1 MAKIKVRRHQKK
13 RIYIH
18 NDLSNA
24 AFHFK
29 KRIESRLQNNDQKGI
44 AFDHMAFL
52 VLSAFAFE
60 ARINFLGKKLI
71 TDWKERSPFHVKVAN
86 VFSAVEIKQ
95 QSNQRPFSTLKT
107 IKDFRDTLAHGKPEE
122 TVVEEE
128 AIMEQH
134 EEDGL
139 VGLTAEWQKYCTP
152 ELMQIVH
159 EDLNTLW
166 KMLLEKAGIKV
177 FDTLTSSFGA
187 LTVIEKIEEGQT

>member
-1 MAKIKVRRHQKK
+1 MVKIKVRRHQKK

-24 AFHFK
+24 AFYFM
-29 KRIESRLQNNDQKGI
+29 KRIESRLQNNDQEGI

-60 ARINFLGKKLI
+60 ARINFLGEKLI
-71 TDWKERSPFHVKVAN
+71 TNWRERSPFHVKVAS
-86 VFSAVEIKQ
+86 VFSAVGIKQ
-95 QSNQRPFSTLKT
+95 QSNQRPFSTLKI
-107 IKDFRDTLAHGKPEE
+107 IKDFRDTLAHGKPKE
-122 TVVEEE
+122 TILEEE
-128 AIMEQH
+128 AIIEQE

-139 VGLTAEWQKYCTP
+139 VGLTAEWKKYCTL

-166 KMLLEKAGIKV
+166 KRLLEKAGIKV
-177 FDTLTSSFGA
+177 FETLTSSFGK
-187 LTVIEKIEEGQT
+187 LTIIEKIEEGET